1 MGNAA
6 NHIVNEIQTGLLQW
20 YPFAPK
26 SSILF
31 IGTLQHPVAAMLS
44 DSGQDISCV
53 SLADA
58 TNADWA
64 AAHQGRFDYVASIAD
79 LELLP
84 QPTEALKTWKSLLRP
99 DGKLLLGMNN
109 RLGLRYFCG
118 DRDIYTGRNFDGI
131 ENYRHV
137 SGKADGRMYSRAE
150 IAQMLRESGWQHFR
164 FYSVL
169 SDLQNPALIYA
180 EDFLPNED
188 LANRLFPT
196 YHSPDTVFLH
206 EEELQSDLVENGLF
220 HAMANAYLVEC
231 SPSGDFSNVL
241 HVTCSTERGK
251 DNAFFTIIH
260 RSGQVEKRAIY
271 PEGRERLQQLA
282 DNMDALRQHG
292 VPVINGKLEG
302 DSYVTPY
309 VEAPLGQIFLKQLIR
324 TDTDKFLEAMDSF
337 HAAILQS
344 SDIVTPDKGDGEGP
358 ILSRGYW
365 DMVPLNSFYIDGKF
379 VFFDQEFSL
388 APCPANF
395 VIYRAIAAF
404 YSGNPDFEKF
414 FPMRDLLARYGLLE
428 RLEQWQRMA
437 AERMISLRQEKE
449 LALYHEKVRRNDAV
463 VAENRER
470 MGYSH
475 EEYQRI
481 FADIFRD
488 AARKEIVLFGS
499 GRFAK
504 RYLASYGKNFPVCF
518 IVDNNNDKWGQ
529 AIDGVPIKSPDAL
542 SDGERRQYKVMICI
556 RDYAEVERQLRRMGI
571 TDYSVFVPDRDYPLM
586 RQNQVVGSTPPGTAT
601 TNEKEKY
608 HVGYIAGVFDL
619 FHIGHL
625 NLFRRAKEQ
634 CNYLIVGVVS
644 DRGVTEKKGVE
655 LFVPFEERAEMVR
668 ACRYVDE
675 VVEIPFIHCDTKY
688 AWNQYHFDVQFSG
701 SDYEH
706 DPGWLEM
713 KAFLEARGATMVF
726 FPYTESTSSTK
737 LKKLIEKKL
746 L

>member
-79 LELLP
+79 LELHP

-137 SGKADGRMYSRAE
+137 SGKANGRMYSRAE
-150 IAQMLRESGWQHFR
+150 IAQMLRECGWEHFR
-164 FYSVL
+164 FFSVL

-180 EDFLPNED
+180 EDFLPKED

-196 YHSPDTVFLH
+196 YHSPDTVFLR
-206 EEELQSDLVENGLF
+206 EEELQNDLVANGLF

-231 SPSGDFSNVL
+231 SPSGDFSDVL

-251 DNAFFTIIH
+251 ENAFFTIIH
-260 RSGQVEKRAIY
+260 RSRQVEKRPIY
-271 PEGRERLQQLA
+271 PEGRERLEQLA
-282 DNMDALRQHG
+282 NHMSALKKRG
-292 VPVINGKLEG
+292 VPVIDGKLEG
-302 DSYVTPY
+302 NSYVTPY
-309 VEAPLGQIFLKQLIR
+309 IEAPLGQIFLKQLIR
-324 TDTDKFLEAMDSF
+324 TDTDKFLEAMDAF
-337 HAAILQS
+337 HDAILQS
-344 SDIVTPDKGDGEGP
+344 SDVVAPDKGDGEGP
-358 ILSRGYW
+358 ILARGYW
-365 DMVPLNSFYIDGKF
+365 DMIPLNSFYMDDKF
-379 VFFDQEFSL
+379 TFFDQEFSL

-395 VIYRAIAAF
+395 VMYRAIAAF
-404 YSGNPDFEKF
+404 YSGNPDFEKV
-414 FPMRDLLARYGLLE
+414 FPMRNLLARYGLME

-449 LALYHEKVRRNDAV
+449 LALYHEKVRRNDAIV
-463 VAENRER
+463 VENRER
-470 MGYSH
+470 MGYSY
-475 EEYQRI
+475 EDYQRI

-488 AARKEIVLFGS
+488 AGRKELVLFGS

-504 RYLASYGKNFPVCF
+504 RYLASYGKNFPICF
-518 IVDNNNDKWGQ
+518 IVDNNKDKWGQ
-529 AIDGVPIKSPDAL
+529 AIDGVPIKSPDAF
-542 SDGERRQYKVMICI
+542 SDGERCKYKVMICI

-571 TDYSVFVPDRDYPLM
+571 TDYSVFDPDRDYPLM
-586 RQNQVVGSTPPGTAT
+586 RQNQVVGSTPPGAAT
-601 TNEKEKY
+601 TNEKKKY
-608 HVGYIAGVFDL
+608 HIGYIAGVFDL

-634 CNYLIVGVVS
+634 CDYLIVGVVS

-713 KAFLEARGATMVF
+713 KAFLETHGATMVF

>member
-1 MGNAA
+1 METRDALLA
-6 NHIVNEIQTGLLQW
+6 EIQQGLLRWYAFSSSSRILYIGAETAPVVTGLQ
-20 YPFAPK
+20 
-26 SSILF
+26 
-31 IGTLQHPVAAMLS
+31 
-44 DSGQDISCV
+44 
-53 SLADA
+53 ADDCRVICIPLKEA
-58 TNADWA
+58 SPDRM
-64 AAHQGRFDYVASIAD
+64 QEKFDYIVSIAD
-79 LELLP
+79 LEGQQNPIVILQRWKDLLAP
-84 QPTEALKTWKSLLRP
+84 CGT
-99 DGKLLLGMNN
+99 LLLGMNN

-131 ENYRHV
+131 ENYRHIG
-137 SGKADGRMYSRAE
+137 GKLSGRMYSRAE
-150 IAQMLRESGWQHFR
+150 ITRMLRESGWEHFR

-196 YHSPDTVFLH
+196 YHSPDTVFLR
-206 EEELQSDLVENGLF
+206 EEELQNDLVENGLF

-231 SPSGDFSNVL
+231 SPSGDFSDVL
-241 HVTCSTERGK
+241 HVTCSTERGR

-260 RSGQVEKRAIY
+260 RSGQVEKRAIN
-271 PEGRERLQQLA
+271 PEGRERLEQLA
-282 DNMDALRQHG
+282 NNMASLKKHG
-292 VPVINGKLEG
+292 VPVVDGKLEKG
-302 DSYVTPY
+302 SYVTPY
-309 VEAPLGQIFLKQLIR
+309 IKAPLGHIALKQMLR
-324 TDTDKFLEAMDSF
+324 ANPNQFLEAMNSLRE
-337 HAAILQS
+337 AILQS
-344 SDIVTPDKGDGEGP
+344 SEILSPDKGDGEGP
-358 ILSRGYW
+358 LLAHGYW
-365 DMVPLNSFYIDGKF
+365 DMVPLNTFYIDGRF
-379 VFFDQEFSL
+379 VFFDQEFCLS
-388 APCPANF
+388 PCPANF
-395 VIYRAIAAF
+395 VIHRMASVF
-404 YSGNPDFEKF
+404 YYKNPEAE
-414 FPMRDLLARYGLLE
+414 RLLPLSVLLERYGLNARRDKWL
-428 RLEQWQRMA
+428 RMD
-437 AERMISLRQEKE
+437 AECITKLRQEKE

-571 TDYSVFVPDRDYPLM
+571 TDYSVFDPDRDYPLM
-586 RQNQVVGSTPPGTAT
+586 RQNQVVGSTPSGAAT
-601 TNEKEKY
+601 TNEKKKY

-634 CNYLIVGVVS
+634 CDYLIVGVVS

-655 LFVPFEERAEMVR
+655 LFVPFEERAEIVR

-675 VVEIPFIHCDTKY
+675 VVEIPFIHCDTED
-688 AWNQYHFDVQFSG
+688 AWRMYHFNVQFSG

-706 DPGWLEM
+706 DARWLE
-713 KAFLEARGATMVF
+713 KKSFLEEHGATMVF